1 MTRHTAFIGLG
12 SNLEDPSAQLERA
25 LQALD
30 RLPESRL
37 TATSALYQSRPVGPP
52 QPDYLNAVA
61 RLDTALPPLAL
72 LDQLQAIED
81 AQGRERKERWGPR
94 TLDLDLLLYDQQTL
108 TLDRLQLPHPELA
121 RRSFVLYPLADIAP
135 DLTLPGG
142 DTLKSLLKTCSHEG
156 LQRLAGAGCWP
167 TGSVQAQ
174 TQTNG
179 HRET

>member
-1 MTRHTAFIGLG
+1 MSWHRAFIGLG
-12 SNLEDPSAQLERA
+12 SNLQNPRKQLEHA
-25 LQALD
+25 LQALA

-61 RLDTALPPLAL
+61 CLHTALTPLTL
-72 LDQLQAIED
+72 LDQLQSIED

-94 TLDLDLLLYDQQTL
+94 TLDLDLLLYDDQKL
-108 TLDRLQLPHPELA
+108 ALPRLQLPHPELA
-121 RRSFVLYPLADIAP
+121 QRPFVLYPLADIAP

-142 DTLKSLLKTCSHEG
+142 DSLQDLLQTCPHEG
-156 LQRLAGAGCWP
+156 LQRLTDTGAWQAASIP
-167 TGSVQAQ
+167 TNA
-174 TQTNG
+174 NG